1 MFEKIYPNGIIKTA
15 KSYLKIL
22 KVQPINYNLKSN
34 LEKEAILSSYRL
46 FLKACNFDM
55 QILIQS
61 KKEDLTA
68 HLQKI
73 SNMIIPNEKMN
84 LYRQNYINYLKK
96 VSSENKSSNKEFFL
110 ILKVPVEINNDEN
123 ENMFK
128 IAENKLLENF
138 NKVKDTLSRTGTII
152 KQIDSDKDIEILLK
166 EMYPIK

>member
-1 MFEKIYPNGIIKTA
+1 MFEKIYPNGIIKSS
-15 KSYLKIL
+15 KNYLKIL
-22 KVQPINYNLKSN
+22 KIQPINYNLKSN

-46 FLKACNFDM
+46 FLKACSFDM

-61 KKEDLTA
+61 KKEDLTS

-73 SNMIIPNEKMN
+73 SSLNIQNKKMD

-96 VSSENKSSNKEFFL
+96 VSSENKSSNKEFYL
-110 ILKVPVEINNDEN
+110 ILKVPIENDRDEN